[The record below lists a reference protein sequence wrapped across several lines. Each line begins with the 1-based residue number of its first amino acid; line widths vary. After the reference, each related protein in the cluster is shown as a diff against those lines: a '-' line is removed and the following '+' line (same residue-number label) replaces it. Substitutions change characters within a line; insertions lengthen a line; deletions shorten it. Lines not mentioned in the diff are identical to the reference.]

1 MKKIGRRKETWDGV
15 TYVISQK
22 FLDVRG
28 DSHEIKGVAVF
39 NESEPRRLSKEVG
52 RDIAEKKYFLNLF
65 KFKLKEDL
73 AEYKIMK
80 NFATQILSM
89 NIKGSVSTPA
99 DNIQYQIK
107 RGGEDGIKISKEVMK
122 DPAFKYRNRIVEQ
135 LQHKQ
140 YDIARDKDLIKSSE
154 RALKDCLIMVDVIAS
169 KKEEKKYAKTEYDS
183 DTLKDAEDLIN
194 TLLGDVNNG

>member
-1 MKKIGRRKETWDGV
+1 MKKIGKRRESWDGV
-15 TYVISQK
+15 TYTISQS

-28 DSHEIKGVAVF
+28 EVHEIKGVAIF

-65 KFKLKEDL
+65 RFKLKEDL

-80 NFATQILSM
+80 NFATQILNM
-89 NIKGSVSTPA
+89 NIRGSVSTPA

-107 RGGEDGIKISKEVMK
+107 RGGGEGIEIPKKVMK
-122 DPAFKYRNRIVEQ
+122 DSAFKYRNRIVDQ

-140 YDIARDKDLIKSSE
+140 YDIARDKDRIKSSE

-169 KKEEKKYAKTEYDS
+169 KKEEKGYAKAEYDL
-183 DTLKDAEDLIN
+183 DTMKDAEELIN
-194 TLLGDVNNG
+194 TLLGDVDND